1 MYLAITREKELFRT
15 CGFHQNEPTKSQNNS
30 LTQTGEI
37 FERLSGNVN
46 LVPFE
51 NRIFGLDFQGDGV
64 NMFEILETAF
74 RKYGLCSI

>member
-1 MYLAITREKELFRT
+1 M
-15 CGFHQNEPTKSQNNS
+15 CGFYKNEPTISLLLDTKNQNNS
-30 LTQTGEI
+30 TTQTGEI